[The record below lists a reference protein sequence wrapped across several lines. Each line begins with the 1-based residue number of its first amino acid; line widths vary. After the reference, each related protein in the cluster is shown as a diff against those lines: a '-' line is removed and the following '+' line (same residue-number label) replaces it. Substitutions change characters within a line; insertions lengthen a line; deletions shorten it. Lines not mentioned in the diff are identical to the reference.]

1 MNRARS
7 VVVRSERHVAFPGI
21 CKTRSGALLVV
32 YREGY
37 AHASGNP
44 DDGRI
49 MLTRSCDGGRS
60 WEEPVVAYDDPEF
73 DDRNA
78 AISCMRDGTVVLIWD
93 KYLHGKHHWAW
104 LSTSQDEG
112 RSWSPAIRVSDTQDV
127 HTRSPAIDLGN
138 GKWLIPYSES
148 TDSPTVA
155 TFFSHFDP
163 ASHAF
168 DEVAVTP
175 RGQRNIADEV
185 CVTRAPNGDLVA
197 LIRSNT
203 DPVLFQI
210 VSHDDGR
217 TWSPPWM
224 TTIPSQFTPADLITL
239 ENGWLLCGFSFRE
252 RRNERLVV
260 SRDNGVSWDVE
271 NSADLFVATPSV
283 SDRSYPAL
291 VQLDPQTVGAVLY
304 ETAPAPEGGAI
315 YFVTAP
321 LSALSAPKQPVLYQ
335 GDLNADPAV
344 ALFPETVAGTPVE
357 VAYRFTGRFGPPPN
371 AAGLLL
377 EYKDA
382 QNYTALEFQ
391 MGTSADRQ
399 SLPTNYV
406 QLVRCVAGQREV
418 VQGQEAREGQYD
430 TGNMHRLGARQEG
443 DEWVMLLDG
452 NAQLRVPLSLGRP
465 CGFLVRRAAVALYE
479 ASWLEAPEKP
489 SPKAR

>member
-1 MNRARS
+1 MRQLSFASLPEGGTPPEWRFPTGAWGGRALSRPTVNRARS

-60 WEEPVVAYDDPEF
+60 WKEPSSPTTARF

-203 DPVLFQI
+203 DPVP
-210 VSHDDGR
+210 SR
-217 TWSPPWM
+217 SPRRRKNVVAPWCA
-224 TTIPSQFTPADLITL
+224 ILAVHASGSDHPGEQLA
-239 ENGWLLCGFSFRE
+239 CGFSFRE

-260 SRDNGVSWDVE
+260 SRKRRVLGRGETPISSWPPPVS
-271 NSADLFVATPSV
+271 A
-283 SDRSYPAL
+283 
-291 VQLDPQTVGAVLY
+291 
-304 ETAPAPEGGAI
+304 TAPI
-315 YFVTAP
+315 RHWSSSTRR
-321 LSALSAPKQPVLYQ
+321 SAPCSTRPR
-335 GDLNADPAV
+335 PRPRAV
-344 ALFPETVAGTPVE
+344 RSTRDGAPQRALRASSRALPGRSERRPCGRTLFRDGSGPSKLT
-357 VAYRFTGRFGPPPN
+357 FTGRFGPPQRRGP
-371 AAGLLL
+371 ARVW
-377 EYKDA
+377 DA
-382 QNYTALEFQ
+382 QNY
-391 MGTSADRQ
+391 GW
-399 SLPTNYV
+399 V
-406 QLVRCVAGQREV
+406 G
-418 VQGQEAREGQYD
+418 
-430 TGNMHRLGARQEG
+430 RLR
-443 DEWVMLLDG
+443 
-452 NAQLRVPLSLGRP
+452 
-465 CGFLVRRAAVALYE
+465 
-479 ASWLEAPEKP
+479 SWQF
-489 SPKAR
+489 